1 MKKIILILCLLN
13 STFKYFK
20 AQLQDISFNVQSHF
34 QPVIKSAEKLT
45 DNPEVADTIKKIQ
58 HFDYSITSFP
68 VYKKYQVEPLS
79 YAKHKEKQIWT
90 GIQSFIKGGFGFM
103 YNTPILELYY
113 GNKNDKNLRYGIY
126 YNLLASNKQLQNV
139 GYSGFADH
147 IASTFV
153 EKYIDKHALKFN
165 LDYSNNKL
173 FNYGFDT
180 SKTKFSDKDLYRQQ
194 YYYWSPSIRIK
205 SNYTDSTKIHHD
217 IIVSYYNLQNY
228 QDARENNVK
237 LNTTL
242 NKRIQQE
249 NFFLNLSYNY
259 YNHKLHQ
266 DTLNNHIFTLMP
278 YFIAKNSDAEIRVGI
293 KTTLDAFQTSKFY
306 FYPVFLGNYNLYR
319 HIIEVFAGVDGQ
331 LQKNSIY
338 SLSRENPFINT
349 LFYTNNN
356 SIHLTNSN
364 QSINIYAGFKGRLS
378 SKTDYLVQGSYER
391 WDSLYFFN
399 IYYHPIAMIDN
410 QYIVEYD
417 NTTLY
422 TLNAQLRYDASSQ
435 FKIFASGY
443 YYYYYQLKN
452 FEKPWQKPLY
462 KAQLVA
468 HYQLNELF
476 SFKTDLFLISERW
489 AKSRTGNE
497 LMRPIFDINFTA
509 EYQRTKKL
517 SAFLTLNNIANLRYY
532 QWYNYPSQRFNLI
545 LGFTYI
551 PF

>member
-443 YYYYYQLKN
+443 YYHYQLKN

>member
-1 MKKIILILCLLN
+1 MKKIILIICLLN

-20 AQLQDISFNVQSHF
+20 AQVQDISFNVQSHF

-443 YYYYYQLKN
+443 YYYYQLKN

>member
-443 YYYYYQLKN
+443 YYYYQLKN

>member
-1 MKKIILILCLLN
+1 MKKIILILCLLH
-13 STFKYFK
+13 SIFKYYK
-20 AQLQDISFNVQSHF
+20 AQVQDISFNVQAHF
-34 QPVIKSAEKLT
+34 QPVIKATEKLS

-58 HFDYSITSFP
+58 QFDYSINSFP
-68 VYKKYQVEPLS
+68 IYKKYQVEPLS

-90 GIQSFIKGGFGFM
+90 GTQSFIKGGYGFM

-113 GNKNDKNLRYGIY
+113 GNKNDKDLRYGIY
-126 YNLLASNKQLQNV
+126 YNLFASNKQLQNV
-139 GYSGFADH
+139 GYSGFTDH
-147 IASTFV
+147 TANAFA
-153 EKYIDKHALKFN
+153 EKYIAKHSLKFN

-173 FNYGFDT
+173 YNYGFDT
-180 SKTKFSDKDLYRQQ
+180 IKTKFSDKDLYRQQ
-194 YYYWSPSIRIK
+194 YYYWSPSITIK
-205 SNYTDSTKIHHD
+205 SNYTDLSKIHHD
-217 IIVSYYNLQNY
+217 IVVSYYNLQNY
-228 QDARENNVK
+228 QDARENNIK

-249 NFFLNLSYNY
+249 NFFLNLSYDY
-259 YNHKLHQ
+259 YNHKLHK
-266 DTLNNHIFTLMP
+266 DTLNNHLFTLMP
-278 YFIAKNSDAEIRVGI
+278 YFIAKNADAEIRVGI
-293 KTTLDAFQTSKFY
+293 KTTLDAFRTSKFY
-306 FYPVFLGNYNLYR
+306 FYPIFFGNYNLYR

-349 LFYTNNN
+349 QFYTNNN

-364 QSINIYAGFKGRLS
+364 QSIHIYAGFKGRLS
-378 SKTDYLVQGSYER
+378 SKTDYIVQGSYER

-399 IYYHPIAMIDN
+399 IYYHPVVMIDN

-435 FKIFASGY
+435 LKLFASG

-462 KAQLVA
+462 KAQLAA

-476 SFKTDLFLISERW
+476 SFKTDMFLISERW

-497 LMRPIFDINFTA
+497 LMKPIVDINFTA

-517 SAFLTLNNIANLRYY
+517 SVFLTLNNIANLRYY
-532 QWYNYPSQRFNLI
+532 QWYHYPSQRFNLI